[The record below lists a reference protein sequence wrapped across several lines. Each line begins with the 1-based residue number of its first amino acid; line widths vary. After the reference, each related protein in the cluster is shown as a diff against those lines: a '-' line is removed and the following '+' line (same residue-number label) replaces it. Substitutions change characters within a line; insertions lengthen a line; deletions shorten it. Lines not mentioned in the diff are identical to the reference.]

1 LNKTADSTAVQ
12 PVSTASGDDIAVSF
26 EAVTKRFGKAIALNA
41 VSLSIRRGEF
51 MTLLGPSGCGKTT
64 LLNLAAGFFSPDGG
78 AIRIGGQAVNDVPTY
93 QRQIGLMF
101 QNYALFPHM
110 SVAGNVAYGLKV
122 RRVPRNERNRRVD
135 EVLALVKLRGL
146 EDRKPRQLSGGQQQ
160 RVALARALVINP
172 TVLLLD
178 EPFSALDKNLRA
190 SMQVEL
196 REIQRKLEVT
206 TIFVTHDQGEA
217 LSLSDRVAV
226 MSEGRIR
233 QFGTPEEI
241 YRRPCDRFVAS
252 FVGDANVLRG
262 RLESRDGSCAV
273 VVLGSA
279 RVKVPPG
286 PLMDVALSAPVDL
299 FVRPEQLA
307 VTEAMEACATSGT
320 VVAQV
325 YQGGHVD
332 IHVACAE
339 ASGDRLLVRSAGHGA
354 IACWPVGRKVGIV
367 IGTDESVAF
376 ATRTEFDAA

>member
-1 LNKTADSTAVQ
+1 MAPQ
-12 PVSTASGDDIAVSF
+12 ASIAKRDDVAISF
-26 EAVTKRFGKAIALNA
+26 EAVTKRFGKAIALNE

-78 AIRIGGQAVNDVPTY
+78 EILMDGLGVNDVPTY
-93 QRQIGLMF
+93 RRHIGLMF

-110 SVAGNVAYGLKV
+110 SVASNVAYGLKARHV
-122 RRVPRNERNRRVD
+122 ARNERNRRVD
-135 EVLALVKLRGL
+135 EVLALVKLTGF

-172 TVLLLD
+172 AVLLLD

-196 REIQRKLEVT
+196 REIQRKLKVT

-217 LSLSDRVAV
+217 LSLSDRLAV

-233 QFGTPEEI
+233 QLGTPEEI

-252 FVGDANVLRG
+252 FVGDTNILRG
-262 RLESRDGSCAV
+262 RLDSMDPSFAV
-273 VVLGSA
+273 VAIGAA
-279 RVKVPPG
+279 RVKVPPS
-286 PLMDVALSAPVDL
+286 PLTDVALSAPVDL

-307 VTEAMEACATSGT
+307 LTEAHDPCATSGT

-332 IHVACAE
+332 IYVECTGSPGE
-339 ASGDRLLVRSAGHGA
+339 RLLVRSGGHDA
-354 IACWPVGRKVGIV
+354 MTRWPVGKPVGISV
-367 IGTDESVAF
+367 STDESVAF
-376 ATRTEFDAA
+376 AARL